1 MNTTF
6 LISALAIIAALTSLT
21 VEGIKKLIG
30 DKYPY
35 NAMAVVVAL
44 ILTLI
49 GSTMYIIYYAIPV
62 TAQVIVTVIA
72 LTYLAFLSA
81 TIGYDKVRELLE
93 QIKGE

>member
-1 MNTTF
+1 MTTF

-49 GSTMYIIYYAIPV
+49 GSTMYIIYYAIPI
-62 TAQVIVTVIA
+62 TAQTIITVIA
-72 LTYLAFLSA
+72 LTYLSFLSA